1 MGQSEVQGIL
11 EKESREYISTV
22 KIAQI
27 LNQTPSVTAK
37 SLNAMLKAKE
47 VFLMKVGRNHYW
59 KIKKEN
65 EGKPNLIFIQ

>member
-22 KIAQI
+22 K
-27 LNQTPSVTAK
+27 
-37 SLNAMLKAKE
+37 
-47 VFLMKVGRNHYW
+47 

-65 EGKPNLIFIQ
+65 EGKPNLIFIQWKKQIETARWKK

>member
-1 MGQSEVQGIL
+1 MGQSEVQQVL
-11 EKESREYISTV
+11 EKDSREYISTV

-27 LNQTPSVTAK
+27 LNQKPNVISK
-37 SLNAMLKAKE
+37 SLNTMLKAKE
-47 VFLMKVGRNHYW
+47 VFKMKVGRNHYW